1 MIPREILKKPRQ
13 IELRTNRLVKVSLPV
28 FQLFRSAAR
37 VEDGKNHDAIWLD
50 QEVNHKRKTPEDNCT
65 PNFASDFWKPF
76 GIIRNAFKVLL
87 NGGSKFPA
95 QTFALAFILSNR
107 IVKFLFRDTSK
118 DEITFHF
125 PYFASS
131 FVLTSSHE
139 TTSLGLLR
147 WSWRRWS
154 INAASPGVSS
164 FDSTILSQRL
174 RHNSICS
181 ASGSARASLKTISEL
196 ILLNLPAIPFF
207 ASA

>member
-1 MIPREILKKPRQ
+1 MIPREILKKIRQ
-13 IELRTNRLVKVSLPV
+13 IELRTNRLVKISSPI
-28 FQLFRSAAR
+28 FQLIRFPAG
-37 VEDGKNHDAIWLD
+37 VENREKYDAVWLD
-50 QEVNHKRKTPEDNCT
+50 QKMHHKRKTTEDHRSAY
-65 PNFASDFWKPF
+65 FASDFWKPF
-76 GIIRNAFKVLL
+76 GIIRNALKVFFD
-87 NGGSKFPA
+87 GSLKFAA
-95 QTFALAFILSNR
+95 QTFALAFVPGNG

-118 DEITFHF
+118 DEAASHF
-125 PYFASS
+125 RHFASS
-131 FVLTSSHE
+131 FFLTSTHE
-139 TTSLGLLR
+139 ITSLGWSR

-196 ILLNLPAIPFF
+196 MTFNLRAIPFF

>member
-1 MIPREILKKPRQ
+1 MIPREILKKIRQ
-13 IELRTNRLVKVSLPV
+13 IGIRTNRLVKISSPI
-28 FQLFRSAAR
+28 FQLLRFTAGVKNGKDYDSIRLHEEMDHERKTAENHCAPHFALNFRKSFRSIRDALKVFFDGGLKFAAQAL
-37 VEDGKNHDAIWLD
+37 V
-50 QEVNHKRKTPEDNCT
+50 
-65 PNFASDFWKPF
+65 
-76 GIIRNAFKVLL
+76 
-87 NGGSKFPA
+87 
-95 QTFALAFILSNR
+95 LAFVPGNG
-107 IVKFLFRDTSK
+107 IVKFPFRDTSK
-118 DEITFHF
+118 DEAAFHLR
-125 PYFASS
+125 YFASS

-196 ILLNLPAIPFF
+196 MLLNLPAIPFF